1 MSPVPSS
8 PKQNNPGLWVV
19 FGALLIAVCAA
30 ALYRAWPMLFPEI
43 TASVAA
49 DPACD
54 LRAGPCVSRVGDD
67 ASVSFAIEPR
77 EIPLVKPL
85 QLRVEL
91 KGLDAQQIEVD
102 FSGVD
107 MNMGFNRVKLER
119 KREGLFIGGGMLP
132 VCVRDA
138 MEWEARVLIHARQGI
153 SSVAYRFI
161 TVRAGL
167 PIPKR
172 NG

>member
-1 MSPVPSS
+1 M
-8 PKQNNPGLWVV
+8 LWAV
-19 FGALLIAVCAA
+19 FGLLLIAVCAA
-30 ALYRAWPMLFPEI
+30 ALYRAWPMLFPE
-43 TASVAA
+43 VAVAIPA

-54 LRAGPCVSRVGDD
+54 LRAGPCVSRLNDD

-85 QLRVEL
+85 QLRVEVQ
-91 KGLDAQQIEVD
+91 GLDAQQVEVD

-119 KREGLFIGGGMLP
+119 KGEGRFVGGGMLP

-138 MEWEARVLIHARQGI
+138 MEWEAKVLVHARQGI

-161 TVRAGL
+161 TVRTGL
-167 PIPKR
+167 PIP
-172 NG
+172 GQGG